1 VSEPYRPRWAELLIE
16 AVNRPGLILEGYSW
30 FHKYSIGNQIAVLWQ
45 CRRRGIEPGP
55 IATFWQWQELGRRV
69 KAGQRALHLR
79 MPVIVREK
87 RNAESPNRPG
97 PLARRMIF
105 VWKANWFV
113 LSQTDGKPYQ
123 ADRRPDWSKDRALV
137 TLNVEEI
144 PFTLLDGNTQGYTE
158 GRKIAINPIAKLPW
172 KTLFH
177 ELGHVLLEHTAQAAT
192 ADGEPPRGRGGS
204 RGPYLL
210 RLAPVAGCRI
220 LPRLHPRLAW
230 EGEPDS
236 GRVCRPSL
244 QGGRQRSQGRKQPP
258 HPGGRFRFLVSVF
271 KSQLIAG
278 SFSYALAIFFA
289 AAIAVRTP
297 DFSRIALTL
306 ALELAGSLRMAPR

>member
-192 ADGEPPRGRGGS
+192 ADGEHLPKN
-204 RGPYLL
+204 L
-210 RLAPVAGCRI
+210 REAEAEAVALICC
-220 LPRLHPRLAW
+220 
-230 EGEPDS
+230 D
-236 GRVCRPSL
+236 SL
-244 QGGRQRSQGRKQPP
+244 QLPGAEYCRGYIQDWLGRENPIPEESAAR
-258 HPGGRFRFLVSVF
+258 VF
-271 KSQLIAG
+271 KAADNVLKAG
-278 SFSYALAIFFA
+278 SSP
-289 AAIAVRTP
+289 RTQEG
-297 DFSRIALTL
+297 DSV
-306 ALELAGSLRMAPR
+306 S